1 MARKDELDLLLRD
14 ERINEAEWQALG
26 KALGIYKILQ
36 KNKDQKRS
44 SVNEEFRHCFGHTV
58 ANFLRN
64 KYEPDYRIILK
75 ETFEKIGMKAFQDN
89 EKIFYIE
96 EKFYNF
102 IIKDVEIEVADENN
116 FFDKVIESGKN
127 AWNFGKKFKNLSL
140 KDGAVAVVGGLPLA
154 VINKTFFDTNWKKV
168 IPTILIIS
176 LIRKRLKILDEF
188 EEFRNG
194 KFTD

>member
-127 AWNFGKKFKNLSL
+127 SWNFGKKFKNLSL